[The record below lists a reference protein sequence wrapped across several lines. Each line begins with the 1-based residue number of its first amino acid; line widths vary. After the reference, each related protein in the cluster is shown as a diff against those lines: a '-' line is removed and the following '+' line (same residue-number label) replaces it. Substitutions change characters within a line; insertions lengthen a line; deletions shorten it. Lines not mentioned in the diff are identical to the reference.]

1 MSDNPPFAAPFLFAQ
16 NLGFAAGH
24 ATNGNQFFLS
34 EAEANQRL
42 QENAKKINK
51 LQDRLF
57 AEGSRSLLIIL
68 QGMDSSGKDG
78 TIRSVFGETGP
89 LGVEVS
95 AFRAPS
101 EEERGHDYLWRV
113 HQKTPARGKI
123 GIFNR
128 SHYED
133 VLVVKV
139 KSYASPEAIE
149 LRYQQIN
156 DFERMLTEN
165 GTHILKFMLNL
176 SFEEQAKRLQARID
190 DKDKR
195 WKFNPSD
202 LDDRALWPQFM
213 AAYDIMLART
223 STDHAP
229 WHVIPSDQKWAR
241 NSIISQIVRDHLE
254 RMNPNYPEIKKP
266 AIMIT

>member
-1 MSDNPPFAAPFLFAQ
+1 M
-16 NLGFAAGH
+16 
-24 ATNGNQFFLS
+24 
-34 EAEANQRL
+34 
-42 QENAKKINK
+42 
-51 LQDRLF
+51 
-57 AEGSRSLLIIL
+57 
-68 QGMDSSGKDG
+68 
-78 TIRSVFGETGP
+78 
-89 LGVEVS
+89 
-95 AFRAPS
+95 
-101 EEERGHDYLWRV
+101 
-113 HQKTPARGKI
+113 
-123 GIFNR
+123 
-128 SHYED
+128 
-133 VLVVKV
+133 VKV
-139 KSYASPEAIE
+139 KSFASPEAIE